1 MKKAFTKLGLVLC
14 AVLYAPLLFGQMVGT
29 NVFIKGKYVEI
40 GIAPIGAFGSSTGV
54 PAGGGYH
61 PRPGGGGTTL
71 GFVSDPAMDGWTT
84 GSPGYV
90 GDYFLPGD
98 PQEGWDVQVNGIWNQ
113 AWRGAG
119 GTGTLFTSSSGTPT
133 LTGTNILIDTIGTKI
148 YSVWEGSMETDL
160 FIRQTTTLDTNR
172 VFFVCDV
179 VLKNTGTT
187 TLTNI
192 YYNRTLDPDNESAMP
207 GGGGPLTDN
216 AIVFQPGTENNK
228 ALVTATG
235 TSFPDLSYLGLG
247 TIDCR
252 AKAYILPNGLNP
264 DRFNVTLDGIYN
276 EEAEQGWEMAPYIYG
291 VGETTSGDQ
300 GVGVV
305 FNIGDL
311 APGDSTVLSYAYILR
326 EADLDSAFAALEPAW
341 TVEGA
346 GLSTGDTVQYCMG
359 ATIDIAIT
367 GGGGYNWDD
376 WSPATGLAS
385 TSGSTN
391 TITVGTEPITYRVI
405 GTTILCPQND
415 TLFITVDPILAPPPG
430 VDSGGNICANA
441 TPVSLFDYIG
451 GDPPTTGYWTGPGTT
466 ASGIFDPTIA
476 GIGVHDIVYTVS
488 VDGCLGFNTVTMN
501 VYNDV
506 DIDFSWDLIKGC
518 AGDTVAF
525 INQAEEGTYRW
536 NFGDAS
542 APDTNTNPS
551 HFYTA
556 QGEYAVWLV
565 VQNNKGCIDSAQKV
579 VNTQHPLIANFTM
592 DFDSICQNGII
603 NFMDNSTGSIQRW
616 DWNFGDGTTSTI
628 QSPSHHYTLAG
639 YHTVRLVVTD
649 DVPCTDTFYQNV
661 YIDSLP
667 SLEILTDKPE
677 VCNGERINM
686 SLEYLY
692 TANGFTWDFGDGTML
707 ADGSSSTFHSYD
719 APGEYYIEVRSH
731 HPNCRDAIAYDT
743 IKVKPYPVV
752 NLGPDTTLCLNG
764 APLFISSEGAVPVG
778 TQWQWSTG
786 DTTAVLKVV
795 HPGTYVAQA
804 ILDGCTG
811 SDEITV
817 TKDCYTDIP
826 NSFTPDGDG
835 VNDYFLPR
843 QLLSKGVI
851 GFNMTIFDRWGQKV
865 FETNSIEGR
874 GWDGKMNEKDMPVGV
889 YVYMINVVY
898 KNNTSEK
905 YTGNVTLL
913 R

>member
-1 MKKAFTKLGLVLC
+1 MKKRVLRLVLS
-14 AVLYAPLLFGQMVGT
+14 LTTLGT
-29 NVFIKGKYVEI
+29 ILGSNVHSQITTGGDAFLKGKYVEV
-40 GIAPIGAFGSSTGV
+40 GICPMGAYGSVGNV
-54 PAGGGYH
+54 PSGGGYH
-61 PRPGGGGTTL
+61 PRPGGFGSTL
-71 GFVSDPAMDGWTT
+71 GFVADPDMDGWTT
-84 GSPGYV
+84 GSPAYI
-90 GDYFLPGD
+90 GDYFLPGS
-98 PQEGWDVQVNGIWNQ
+98 PQEGWDIQIDGDRMGG
-113 AWRGAG
+113 WRG
-119 GTGTLFTSSSGTPT
+119 TTTTTTSSVPGAAPADLPGSNTEYDTLGPKIYAVWSGTA
-133 LTGTNILIDTIGTKI
+133 
-148 YSVWEGSMETDL
+148 TDYDL
-160 FIRQTTTLDTNR
+160 DIRITTSLDTNK
-172 VFFVCDV
+172 VYFIGQV
-179 VLKNTGTT
+179 VLKNNGPVD
-187 TLTNI
+187 LHNI
-192 YYNRTLDPDNESAMP
+192 YFNRTVDPDNEAAMV
-207 GGGGPLTDN
+207 GCYDYT
-216 AIVFQPGTENNK
+216 TENVIVYQPDSTDLK
-228 ALVTATG
+228 CLVSARG
-235 TSFPDLSYLGLG
+235 RCYDSYLGLG
-247 TIDCR
+247 AKDCR
-252 AKAYILPNGLNP
+252 AKSYIIVGDGLMPNQPLDEIYNGETDYLIGDGGQGGGADTLEQDTGVGLV
-264 DRFNVTLDGIYN
+264 FNVGTI
-276 EEAEQGWEMAPYIYG
+276 EA
-291 VGETTSGDQ
+291 
-300 GVGVV
+300 
-305 FNIGDL
+305 
-311 APGDSTVLSYAYILR
+311 GDSTILSYAYILR
-326 EADLDSAFAALEPAW
+326 EADLDSAFAELGATFALDGS
-341 TVEGA
+341 VMQ
-346 GLSTGDTVQYCMG
+346 TGDTTVHCVGYEMEVVING
-359 ATIDIAIT
+359 A
-367 GGGGYNWDD
+367 DD
-376 WSPATGLAS
+376 FTWEEWTPATGLAV
-385 TSGSTN
+385 TSGASN
-391 TITVGTEPITYRVI
+391 IITVGSDTITYRI
-405 GTTILCPQND
+405 TGISALCNQRD
-415 TLFITVDPILAPPPG
+415 TLFLTVTPIIIPPQG
-430 VDSGGNICANA
+430 VDSFGYICANSS
-441 TPVSLFDYIG
+441 PVSLFDYIG
-451 GDPPTTGYWTGPGTT
+451 GDPPTTGTWSGLGAT
-466 ASGIFDPTIA
+466 AAGIFTPSAA
-476 GIGVHDIVYTVS
+476 GIGSHDLIYAVY
-488 VDGCLGFNTVTMN
+488 VDGCLAVNKVTMH
-501 VYNDV
+501 VYNYV
-506 DIDFSWDLIKGC
+506 DIDFDWDLNKGC
-518 AGDTVAF
+518 LNDTVIF
-525 INQAEEGTYRW
+525 ENKSELGSYRW

-542 APDTNTNPS
+542 PFDTSINPS
-551 HFYTA
+551 HIYES

-565 VQNNKGCIDSAQKV
+565 VQNLEGCIDSVQKL

-616 DWNFGDGTTSTI
+616 DWDFGDGTTSTI
-628 QSPSHHYTLAG
+628 QSPSHHYSLAG

-764 APLFISSEGAVPVG
+764 APLFLSSEGAVPAG

-804 ILDGCTG
+804 IFDGCTG

-843 QLLSKGVI
+843 QLISKGVI

-865 FETNSIEGR
+865 FETNSIDGR